1 MFGLT
6 PLRRNFDAAVRDL
19 RSPKPA
25 VRASAAHD
33 LGLVGDEDPRRAA
46 AAVAPLVD
54 DTHADVRGAALSAL
68 GILRARQHVE
78 RIASRVDDGDS
89 TVRQLA
95 VVALAEVGGERALQ
109 ALRGAATSPYADV
122 RYQGLLGVLSLDAR
136 EGFRL
141 ALDALGS
148 DDPWI
153 ASEAAEQLGRLFARD
168 PDERTPSPLG
178 EDDRARALV
187 ALRGRTDE
195 AAPRVAVA
203 AAMALLRAGDDEAA
217 PRVCAFVTATAT
229 VDGADR
235 QDLAVDAM
243 ELLGAVTGEHHEA
256 ARRAL
261 TAVAW
266 RVIPTPERAA
276 ARAALARVGDAR
288 AAEEIVGQL
297 RSLLPGR
304 REAAVRLARLAR
316 LKEAEGALLS
326 LLDDG
331 GVDAAIVI
339 DALGAV
345 GGERARQA
353 LGQIARTHERSDLR
367 DAARESL
374 ARIDERTP

>member
-6 PLRRNFDAAVRDL
+6 PLRRNFDAALRDL
-19 RSPKPA
+19 RSPKPE

-46 AAVAPLVD
+46 EAVAPLVD

-78 RIASRVDDGDS
+78 RIASRIDDGDS

-95 VVALAEVGGERALQ
+95 VVALAEVGGDRALQ
-109 ALRGAATSPYADV
+109 ALRDAATSPHPDV

-136 EGFRL
+136 EGFQL
-141 ALDALGS
+141 SLDALAS

-168 PDERTPSPLG
+168 PDERTANPLG
-178 EDDRARALV
+178 PEQRERAFA
-187 ALRGRTDE
+187 ALRGRVE
-195 AAPRVAVA
+195 GAVARVAVA
-203 AAMALLRAGDDEAA
+203 SAMALLRAGDDDAA
-217 PRVCAFVTATAT
+217 PRVCAFVTATMT

-235 QDLAVDAM
+235 QDLAVDAI
-243 ELLGAVTGEHHEA
+243 ELLGAVTGAHREA
-256 ARRAL
+256 ARQAL
-261 TAVAW
+261 ATVAW

-276 ARAALARVGDAR
+276 ARAALARMGDPR

-316 LKEAEGALLS
+316 LKESEGALLS
-326 LLDDG
+326 LLEDG
-331 GVDAAIVI
+331 GVDAGIVI
-339 DALGAV
+339 DALGVV
-345 GGERARQA
+345 GGERSRQA
-353 LGQIARTHERSDLR
+353 LGVIARTHERADLR
-367 DAARESL
+367 DAARLSL
-374 ARIDERTP
+374 TRIDEGTP